1 MSRRVGLDPGTTT
14 SVIAAMGRGQTQVTS
29 KLRTAWLKGRIE
41 LEPAT
46 GYAGHQMWVGN
57 GRDRAVTPPPG
68 PARTQF
74 AGQLDHMSDCVTT
87 GRTPIV
93 SGEEGLR
100 DMRIIEAI
108 YRSAREGRTIR
119 LDGRA

>member
-1 MSRRVGLDPGTTT
+1 
-14 SVIAAMGRGQTQVTS
+14 
-29 KLRTAWLKGRIE
+29 
-41 LEPAT
+41 
-46 GYAGHQMWVGN
+46 MWVGS
-57 GRDRAVTPPPG
+57 GRERAVTPPPG
-68 PARTQF
+68 PGKTQF
-74 AGQLDHMSDCVTT
+74 AAQLDHMAECART
-87 GRTPIV
+87 GRIPIV